1 MSKNKLMLVV
11 LAFAMMVGLLGVGLN
26 YIAAGV
32 ITIVVVML
40 INGGK
45 NYNQYKDRSELL
57 QTDCDPEAFLKMTA
71 ELKLQSKN
79 NAKMSSYLEIDE
91 AVGHMTLGHFEEA
104 RDRLLAV
111 DVKKLPTK
119 YHIDLIHQMNLMY
132 CYYEL
137 GDIEAAECVY
147 EQVLPLL
154 SVDDMHV
161 QLTKA
166 VMLAERAFF
175 LEQFEESK
183 SLIAPLIERPLKN
196 RTKLTLVYRLAQI
209 AELEGDLEA
218 ARAYYTQVAEGA
230 NKLQIAELSKK
241 AINSEN

>member
-1 MSKNKLMLVV
+1 MS
-11 LAFAMMVGLLGVGLN
+11 
-26 YIAAGV
+26 
-32 ITIVVVML
+32 
-40 INGGK
+40 
-45 NYNQYKDRSELL
+45 
-57 QTDCDPEAFLKMTA
+57 
-71 ELKLQSKN
+71 
-79 NAKMSSYLEIDE
+79 
-91 AVGHMTLGHFEEA
+91 
-104 RDRLLAV
+104 
-111 DVKKLPTK
+111 
-119 YHIDLIHQMNLMY
+119 
-132 CYYEL
+132 L

-218 ARAYYTQVAEGA
+218 ARGLLYTSCRRCQQASNCRTFEKS
-230 NKLQIAELSKK
+230 NKF
-241 AINSEN
+241 